1 LSLSAEDALSNENT
15 LSDEDILS
23 NDESTSSDE
32 GILSENES
40 ISSEAFSD
48 LVNHKKVDDNLYIS
62 DMEDAFDI
70 ADIILEENHSGHNVH
85 HQFKQVQDIRD
96 ELLGDYRLPTDPP
109 SLPPI
114 LQILTR
120 SQELSL
126 EHYIAWSKSK
136 GTVKACNM
144 HAAVLE
150 KAAGTKILFLYLA
163 NKLAISLTEL
173 IPIRTDM
180 CPASCIAYTGRYE
193 NYDTSPYPLGKN
205 ILCGK
210 PHYKT
215 QATSFGKKK
224 PYAQVITLPIIPTIK
239 ALYAN
244 AETFILL
251 RQRDTHLKQALHLV
265 YTASHT
271 KTYSDF
277 SDSHVHCMHHESM
290 GLFKD
295 KRDIAFVLSTDGAQL
310 TMKKQSNTW
319 LVIFILFNLP
329 DDMRYKKDGIIIP
342 LATPGPNSPGDIE
355 SFLYPMF
362 QNMAMASEGIWI
374 WDAVDSSYFIL
385 RAYICMILGDML
397 GSAKL
402 SSMAGHSAIFGD
414 RFSLVQGACSKISRG
429 AKAQY
434 YPMSPP
440 DNDAK
445 QYNPNRP
452 TYDLNNLPMRTESH
466 YWSTIKRLSEATTK
480 KTVDDIVKTTGISHL
495 PLCAASLAFSH
506 PNFFPPDPF
515 HLIYENCMAFI
526 FDVWV
531 KSLPP
536 DGFYISE
543 NKLREFG
550 LLVSQAI
557 FTLPS
562 SFCGPIRDPFLKR
575 HSQYKIYEW
584 MALLHWYIIPIG
596 IELGFN
602 SIVLQNFLHF
612 VQAME
617 FLMTLLPR
625 SESDLDGL

>member
-1 LSLSAEDALSNENT
+1 
-15 LSDEDILS
+15 
-23 NDESTSSDE
+23 
-32 GILSENES
+32 
-40 ISSEAFSD
+40 
-48 LVNHKKVDDNLYIS
+48 
-62 DMEDAFDI
+62 
-70 ADIILEENHSGHNVH
+70 
-85 HQFKQVQDIRD
+85 
-96 ELLGDYRLPTDPP
+96 
-109 SLPPI
+109 
-114 LQILTR
+114 
-120 SQELSL
+120 
-126 EHYIAWSKSK
+126 
-136 GTVKACNM
+136 
-144 HAAVLE
+144 
-150 KAAGTKILFLYLA
+150 
-163 NKLAISLTEL
+163 
-173 IPIRTDM
+173 M
-180 CPASCIAYTGRYE
+180 CPASCIAYTECYE
-193 NYDTSPYPLGKN
+193 NYDTCPYPLGKN

-210 PHYKT
+210 PRYKT

-244 AETFILL
+244 AETSILL

-295 KRDIAFVLSTDGAQL
+295 KQDIAFALSTDGAQL

-329 DDMRYKKDGIIIP
+329 GDMQYKKDGIIIP

-402 SSMAGHSAIFGD
+402 SGMAGHSAIFGD
-414 RFSLVQGACSKISRG
+414 CFSLVQGACSKISRG

-434 YPMSPP
+434 YPMSSP

-543 NKLREFG
+543 DKLREFG
-550 LLVSQAI
+550 LLVSQAM
-557 FTLPS
+557 FTLPP
-562 SFCGPIRDPFLKR
+562 SFCGPICDPFLKR

-602 SIVLQNFLHF
+602 SIVLQNFSHF

-617 FLMTLLPR
+617 FSMTLLPR
-625 SESDLDGL
+625 SESDLDGLRKTIVNFLKGYEKIYVGGNPENISRFRLCIFQLIHIPQNILWNGSIRVGSQTTVERSIGEMSRRIRSKKAVFTNLAN